1 MNENIS
7 ESIFKSIDIIL
18 STRLEDIAFDET
30 IVCTVVDDSNKKNG
44 EYYVTNGSTKF
55 KVYSDTD
62 KYRNNNQVR
71 VQIPKGDWTQ
81 KKFILGQY
89 VDENNNVPIT
99 YVSPLDSVVAL
110 NELLPFGKNDTYGI
124 MAQTNGSTS
133 KIIWQKVYNKNEQ
146 ISLVDGVYNTIT
158 LKGEF
163 KSFFNAYDITSGTYG
178 LRLLIGVLPSQEAK
192 NIYQFTVDLSSD
204 KMFGNPYSF
213 ATFTTQ
219 AISFPFSSSGY
230 IERIQLELYQN
241 GDFKDARNRPIEL
254 YDEKNKPID
263 NILVRDVVLSFG
275 ADVTKFSDNTLKLFS
290 RDSLKYTQND
300 YNRTLEILWYNKDE
314 DNKYIGYSDG
324 IYDENY
330 NEKEYLEKTKTE
342 NRLIAQKGII
352 NIPEDQSSLRL
363 AANIKEAEEMIKKAN
378 DFISGDIYRILNE
391 FKLQLKV
398 TSLTDKLKHS
408 ENNDE
413 NSAEYYSKQI
423 IDTLNKTKEDYAKF
437 LEFGYNVEKN
447 KEQTIELPT
456 INDDTFYYGPLL
468 ENYFVSCLK
477 EVAKQFR
484 NIKYTI
490 ANTTTLTH
498 YQSIYDQYEFRMK
511 NAVKKVLIALRW
523 ESNNNFPDWL
533 DETFPWKDD
542 NDIIKSFFNYADY
555 GDQNEIISDIN
566 LLKNYANRTK
576 IFISTEE
583 IEALK
588 KQYENKYSIY
598 WFKYNKEYKPV
609 NETISIGDGWEPISE
624 LMTELGEN
632 GINLEI
638 SDNLVP
644 NTTDKYYNKKDALK
658 NTISLSLDPKVIEE
672 KYKAVLF
679 FNHQMYE
686 SIEVTFEN
694 TDPVVDELTVDQ
706 ASALVVEHGENSQD
720 SYYVY
725 HAITRQFFN
734 YGDKLLNRKLI
745 CHHNGLTKGDEAF
758 AGATIYWYVPSRDTM
773 LDVNIDLLVKNGFTT
788 DAYIVKTIDLLNEY
802 KFKSGDTCTSDLK
815 TLLTK
820 IEKTDY
826 LDNNKFKTG
835 YETIIAD
842 LEKLLS
848 DDHKDKYYCF
858 SRQLKVTSDETTI
871 PTTYTYTDS
880 NGIDTREFIYC
891 LKDFYDTN
899 KTKNSILCE
908 VQMQT
913 EKEIA
918 DGDSN
923 IHESNAVDAKRLAA
937 ASIFSFG
944 TKQSNGTQ
952 YTLTISPMGEQ
963 IAVNDS
969 DADLIK
975 LKTQLFDYDN
985 KEVDIL
991 SSNFTIDSSRLLKLD
1006 DQNTSIASPA
1016 PIVENSNVEGIS
1028 SIGFYGI
1035 IEITVDQINEYSHV
1049 DTDGKEI
1056 KKSKKIG
1063 LTTEYAIPYGLQGYR
1078 LSGPTTIVYN
1088 SMGTIDTWDYYN
1100 DTYKLY
1106 KSTDK
1111 GEELVNVDWSIK
1123 YAKPTTLTPIKK
1135 DYKEIDPEPV
1145 DDNGR
1150 ANTEQDYMP
1159 IIKNGKLVPKPMY
1172 LDGLSL
1178 YPIIVATGKDGNEKD
1193 KVLWKQ
1199 PIIITQNRY
1208 QSEFLNGWS
1217 GEMLIDQEN
1226 NVMMSAMMGAGKKN
1240 DDDNSFSGVLMG
1252 DVGTKSGDSNI
1263 IDKIGL
1269 YGYNRGAQSF
1279 GFDVD
1284 GTGFIGKAGGGRI
1297 HFDGNNSFI
1306 YSQTWLDSHKVN
1318 EKDKITIK
1326 DVVNTNDQGYITSL
1340 KSGKDGLAI
1349 DLQNGHIDAYNFKLT
1364 SSKLLLDSSETA
1376 NNYFQVK
1383 NQTGKVLINISND
1396 EYYLQSANYTSN
1408 VAGTKYN
1415 LQDGS
1420 IDSKYFKVNNQGQ
1433 ITATS
1438 GDVGGW
1444 HIESWGIYKT
1454 TNSGLTTGLQIP
1466 TSGDV
1471 ALTIGATDSS
1481 KWTSAPFYVTH
1492 AGALYATSGNIA
1504 GWNIKKINDK
1514 YYFGS
1519 DWGVSTSTYFLS
1531 QDGISA
1537 YWDSQR
1543 SPSWY
1548 LYFKNKFGVTTDGTL
1563 YASGVDIEGNI
1574 HATTIT
1580 IDSWGTIPQ
1589 LNTNQIGNFD
1599 DKVQQIFAEEI
1610 SATSITAQSLSVD
1623 IEGEG
1628 IPAVEVKPNS
1638 EYVNFGGGG
1647 NIDIYAAGAKIPI
1660 KPWQEFILSNGLV
1673 RISSEGKFLNL
1684 STLRESEDGTPNLVN
1699 RLVIEGGGVSKLY
1712 GTWYYGGYT
1721 TDHEIMTKGDVPL
1734 TKITVKDADFTWTS
1748 SAGEQTVTRTYIYS
1762 KNGLGMVI
1770 GSDGISGDL
1779 VGTWWCKG
1787 NNLSSSDLRVKNN
1800 INTIS
1805 ANYQQFYDNLNPVS
1819 YKYNDGNS
1827 GRTHTGFIAQEIVS
1841 ALEKANL
1848 TTQDFAAVCQ
1858 RDHNVEGSEWGV
1870 RYGEFVALNT
1880 WQIQLANKKLKEQEL
1895 LINQL
1900 QQQLDELK
1908 SNLNI

>member
-133 KIIWQKVYNKNEQ
+133 KIIWQKVYDKSEQ

-275 ADVTKFSDNTLKLFS
+275 ADITKITDNTLKLFS

-300 YNRTLEILWYNKDE
+300 YNRSLEILWYNKDE
-314 DNKYIGYSDG
+314 DGKYLGYSDG

-330 NEKEYLEKTKTE
+330 NEKEYLEKTKAE

-352 NIPEDQSSLRL
+352 NIPEDYDSLRL

-398 TSLTDKLKHS
+398 TSLTDKLKCS
-408 ENNDE
+408 KNNSK
-413 NSAEYYSKQI
+413 NSAEYYSEQI
-423 IDTLNKTKEDYAKF
+423 TSTLSKTKEDYSKF
-437 LEFGYNVEKN
+437 LECGYNVWKKGKN
-447 KEQTIELPT
+447 PAEENFPSL
-456 INDDTFYYGPLL
+456 NNNAYGPLL
-468 ENYFVSCLK
+468 EDYFVNCLR
-477 EVAKQFR
+477 EISNQFIE
-484 NIKYTI
+484 IKKLIKDTK
-490 ANTTTLTH
+490 TLTH
-498 YQSIYDQYEFRMK
+498 YQSIYEQYEFRMK

-523 ESNNNFPDWL
+523 NSNNVFPNWS
-533 DETFPWKDD
+533 DETFPWKDT
-542 NDIIKSFFNYADY
+542 NDTIKSFFENT
-555 GDQNEIISDIN
+555 DIDT
-566 LLKNYANRTK
+566 LKLYVTHDKEWYEGNIY
-576 IFISTEE
+576 STEKFE
-583 IEALK
+583 TLK

-598 WFKYNKEYKPV
+598 WFKYNKEYKPI
-609 NETISIGDGWEPISE
+609 NETISIGDSWEIISQ
-624 LMTELGEN
+624 ELGKN
-632 GINLEI
+632 GIKLEKN
-638 SDNLVP
+638 DNP
-644 NTTDKYYNKKDALK
+644 DETTNKYYNKKDALK
-658 NTISLSLDPKVIEE
+658 NTISLSLDPKVTEE

-694 TDPVVDELTVDQ
+694 TDPVVDALTVDQ

-734 YGDKLLNRKLI
+734 YGDKSLNRKLI
-745 CHHNGLTKGDEAF
+745 CHHSGLTKGDEAF
-758 AGATIYWYVPSRDTM
+758 AGATVYWYVPSVDTM

-788 DAYIVKTIDLLNEY
+788 DAYIVKTINLLNEY
-802 KFKSGDTCTSDLK
+802 KYKSGNTCTSDLK
-815 TLLTK
+815 TLFEK
-820 IEKTDY
+820 IGKKTDY
-826 LDNNKFKTG
+826 LDNNNKFKTSA
-835 YETIIAD
+835 ESIVAD

-848 DDHKDKYYCF
+848 SNYKKGYYCF
-858 SRQLKVTSDETTI
+858 SRQIKVTSIVTNGL
-871 PTTYTYTDS
+871 TTYDYKN
-880 NGIDTREFIYC
+880 NGVDTREFIYC

-918 DGDSN
+918 DGASN
-923 IHESNAVDAKRLAA
+923 IYESNTVDAKRLAA

-944 TKQSNGTQ
+944 VKQSNGTQ

-963 IAVNDS
+963 IAVNS
-969 DADLIK
+969 EDADLIE

-985 KEVDIL
+985 KEVDINTL
-991 SSNFTIDSSRLLKLD
+991 SIDSSHLIKLYD
-1006 DQNTSIASPA
+1006 RDADITSIIKDSK
-1016 PIVENSNVEGIS
+1016 VKVIS
-1028 SIGFYGI
+1028 SIGYYGI
-1035 IEITVDQINEYSHV
+1035 VGIAVKWTNEYIHINDNGEEEKQS
-1049 DTDGKEI
+1049 KEI
-1056 KKSKKIG
+1056 DLS
-1063 LTTEYAIPYGLQGYR
+1063 TEYAIPYGLQGYR
-1078 LSGPTTIVYN
+1078 LSGPTTIIYN
-1088 SMGTIDTWDYYN
+1088 NMGTIDTWDYYN
-1100 DTYKLY
+1100 DSYKLY
-1106 KSTDK
+1106 QQTDN
-1111 GEELVNVDWSIK
+1111 GEIQVQNVAWTIK
-1123 YAKPTTLTPIKK
+1123 YASKK
-1135 DYKEIDPEPV
+1135 DDLYEEK
-1145 DDNGR
+1145 DDLP
-1150 ANTEQDYMP
+1150 ADTETGKSEKDYMP
-1159 IIKNGKLVPKPMY
+1159 TINDNNKLVPKPMY
-1172 LDGLSL
+1172 LDDLSV
-1178 YPIIVATGKDGNEKD
+1178 YPIVVATQNGET
-1193 KVLWKQ
+1193 LWKQ

-1208 QSEFLNGWS
+1208 QSELLNNWS
-1217 GEMLIDQEN
+1217 GELQIDKDN
-1226 NVMMSAMMGAGKKN
+1226 NTILSAMMGAGKKN
-1240 DDDNSFSGVLMG
+1240 GDNTFSGVLMG
-1252 DVGTKSGDSNI
+1252 DVGTKSGDSNM

-1284 GTGFIGKAGGGRI
+1284 GTAFIGKAGNGRI
-1297 HFDGNNSFI
+1297 NFDGNNGFI
-1306 YSQTWLDSHKVN
+1306 YSGSWWNSFYKRDGNGNIILDEITKKPIF
-1318 EKDKITIK
+1318 EKQPFI
-1326 DVVNTNDQGYITSL
+1326 VTNDNITMNT
-1340 KSGKDGLAI
+1340 GKDGLAI

-1376 NNYFQVK
+1376 NDYFQVK

-1420 IDSKYFKVNNQGQ
+1420 IDSRYFKVNNQGQ

-1454 TNSGLTTGLQIP
+1454 TDSGLTTGLQIP

-1492 AGALYATSGNIA
+1492 AGALYATSGKIA

-1628 IPAVEVKPNS
+1628 IPAVEVKPTS
-1638 EYVNFGGGG
+1638 DYVNFGGGG

-1660 KPWQEFILSNGLV
+1660 KPWQEFVLSNGTV
-1673 RISSEGKFLNL
+1673 RISSEGKYLNL
-1684 STLRESEDGTPNLVN
+1684 STLREDVGGSVSLTN
-1699 RLVIEGGGVSKLY
+1699 RLIIVAGGASRLF
-1712 GTWYYGGYT
+1712 GTWYYGGT
-1721 TDHEIMTKGDVPL
+1721 TSDYEIMIKKDNPL
-1734 TKITVKDADFTWTS
+1734 TKIAVKDDLFTWS
-1748 SAGEQTVTRTYIYS
+1748 KGSATRTYITS
-1762 KNGLGMVI
+1762 RNGYGMVI
-1770 GSDGISGDL
+1770 GEKDISGDL
-1779 VGTWWCKG
+1779 VGTWWC
-1787 NNLSSSDLRVKNN
+1787 NSHDLSASDRRVKNN
-1800 INTIS
+1800 INQIS
-1805 ANYQQFYDNLNPVS
+1805 SNYQQFYDKLNPVL

-1827 GRTHTGFIAQEIVS
+1827 GRFHSGFIAQEVVS
-1841 ALEKANL
+1841 ALEENNL
-1848 TTQDFAAVCQ
+1848 TTMDFAAVCQ
-1858 RDHNVEGSEWGV
+1858 RDHNQKDSEWGI
-1870 RYGEFVALNT
+1870 RYGEFIALNT